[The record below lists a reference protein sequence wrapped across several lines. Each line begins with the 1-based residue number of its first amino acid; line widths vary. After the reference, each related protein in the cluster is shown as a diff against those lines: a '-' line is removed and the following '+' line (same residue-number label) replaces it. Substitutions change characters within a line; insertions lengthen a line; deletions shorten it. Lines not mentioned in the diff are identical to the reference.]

1 VRDNVPHTVSVSAL
15 HSPLNVTSAPQ
26 RDYLGWDQ
34 LPLPNAAK
42 WIANELGP
50 DLSDVLIALPAARA
64 GRRLLELLTQGLG
77 RDLRPPRMVTAGALS
92 DELLQVDGA
101 PAGRLARTMAW
112 ARALRGMDDARLR
125 HLVARP
131 PEKDD
136 LDAWFRLAEEVRGLF
151 GEVAAEGLDFARVA
165 GDDVLAD
172 QVGEQRRWET
182 LAHAQKA
189 MQQQLA
195 KAELSDP
202 HLGRL
207 DAIENERVTP
217 VAHVVLVGVVE
228 INELLR
234 RALELTGA
242 RVTALV
248 FAPESLAD
256 AFDELGCLI
265 PSTWAA
271 RDTSLDLDRW
281 QVVERPRDQAD
292 AAVEE
297 LARWDARFSADEI
310 TIGLANPDVGP
321 FAQRAFAE
329 QGVHVRDAAG
339 SPLARS
345 GPAQLLG
352 LTARFLRTHRY
363 DDFATLVRQPAFEG
377 ALLANLTDIDP
388 VASVDEYFLRHLP
401 SLVDGTWLAAKED
414 RRDQASQRRLQMLWR
429 ESLTLLG
436 NLWEDQ
442 SQPINTLTGRLREFL
457 ERIYGESPLQRSNAA
472 ERTTL
477 HALEKLGLA
486 LAEVEALPKGFA
498 PPGSPDQAIDVVLR
512 AIQGEVAPPAPALGE
527 APTLEMLGWFEL
539 SLDDAP
545 GLIVLGFE
553 DGHVPESVRG
563 DAYLP
568 DRLRRSLGLLDEERR
583 LARDLY
589 ATELLLH
596 SREEVCF
603 ISGRRSLDG
612 DPLVP
617 SRIVFHCSPEDVPQR
632 VERFLFGGTAATERI
647 EDQSPRFELPRRE
660 EPFTLETISV
670 TDFRTFLKSPY
681 DYYLRR
687 VLKLE
692 SLDDRAREL
701 DPLAFGNVAHEVVER
716 FGRDTKVRESTD
728 ASAIAAFLSGELESV
743 AKELYGRHPLPA
755 VRLQLRQL
763 EYRLAAFAEKQAA
776 RRRDGW
782 RVLEVEWSPPGGSV
796 PFLVDGETVQLR
808 GRIDRIDHRPET
820 NEFAVWDY
828 KTGEEVRKPVTA
840 HRAADGTWRDLQ
852 LPLYCWLVAE
862 LCGEAM
868 PSELGYIALGRDT
881 HRVEF
886 AKVET
891 WDRKKGEFDSIEEGV
906 ESAWDVAKDV
916 VRRIR
921 EGAFFTEEGFEPYDP
936 IFQAIGGVGLVE
948 ASAEE
953 SE

>member
-1 VRDNVPHTVSVSAL
+1 MTTAPHRVF
-15 HSPLNVTSAPQ
+15 
-26 RDYLGWDQ
+26 LGWDR
-34 LPLPNAAK
+34 LPLPSAAE
-42 WIANELGP
+42 WIARELGA

-64 GRRLLELLTQGLG
+64 GRRLLELLTQDLG
-77 RDLRPPRMVTAGALS
+77 RELRPPRLVTAGALS

-101 PAGRLARTMAW
+101 PAGRLARTLAW

-131 PEKDD
+131 PETDD
-136 LDAWFRLAEEVRGLF
+136 LEAWFRLAEEVRGLF

-165 GDDVLAD
+165 DDDVLAD
-172 QVGEQRRWET
+172 QVGERRRWET
-182 LAHAQKA
+182 LAHAQRS
-189 MQQQLA
+189 MQEQLTE
-195 KAELSDP
+195 AELGDP

-207 DAIENERVTP
+207 DAIEHERVTP

-228 INELLR
+228 INELLV

-248 FAPESLAD
+248 FAPEALAET
-256 AFDELGCLI
+256 FDDRGCLVA
-265 PSTWAA
+265 SAWAA
-271 RDTSLDLDRW
+271 RDTSLDLERW
-281 QVVERPRDQAD
+281 RVVERPRDQGD

-297 LARWDARFSADEI
+297 LASWDARFAADEI
-310 TIGLANPDVGP
+310 TIGLANPDIGP
-321 FAQRAFAE
+321 FAKRALAE
-329 QGVHVRDAAG
+329 QGVQVRDAAG
-339 SPLARS
+339 TPLTRS

-352 LTARFLRTHRY
+352 LTARFLRTQRY
-363 DDFATLVRQPAFEG
+363 DDFATLVRQPAFES
-377 ALLANLTDIDP
+377 ALRANLTDVDP

-401 SLVDGTWLAAKED
+401 SQVDGAWLAARDD
-414 RRDQASQRRLQMLWR
+414 RRDQASQGRMQALWR
-429 ESLTLLG
+429 ASLTLLDD
-436 NLWEDQ
+436 LWEHEERTID
-442 SQPINTLTGRLREFL
+442 TLTGRLRAFL
-457 ERIYGESPLQRSNAA
+457 ERIYGAAPLQRSDES
-472 ERTTL
+472 ERMTL
-477 HALEKLGLA
+477 HALEALGVA
-486 LAEVEALPKGFA
+486 IAEVEALPRDFA
-498 PPGSPDQAIDVVLR
+498 PPGSASQAIDVVLR
-512 AIQGEVAPPAPALGE
+512 AIQGDVAPPAATHGDAPA
-527 APTLEMLGWFEL
+527 LEMLGWFEL

-545 GLIVLGFE
+545 GLVVLGFE

-568 DRLRRSLGLLDEERR
+568 DRLRRSLGLIDEERR

-596 SREEVCF
+596 SRDEVRF
-603 ISGRRSLDG
+603 ISGRRSQAG

-617 SRIVFHCSPEDVPQR
+617 SRIVFHCSPEDTPQR
-632 VERFLFGGTAATERI
+632 VERFLFGGSAASDRV

-670 TDFRTFLKSPY
+670 TDFKMFLKSPY

-687 VLKLE
+687 VLNLE

-716 FGRDTKVRESTD
+716 FGRDTKVRDSND
-728 ASAIAAFLSGELESV
+728 ASAIADFLSGQLEDV
-743 AKELYGRHPLPA
+743 AGELYGRHPLPA

-763 EYRLAAFAEKQAA
+763 DYRLAAFAQKQAA

-796 PFLVDGETVQLR
+796 DFLVDGEAVKLR
-808 GRIDRIDHRPET
+808 GRIDRIDHRPES

-828 KTGEEVRKPVTA
+828 KTGEEVRKPATA

-868 PSELGYIALGRDT
+868 PAQMGYIALGRDP
-881 HRVEF
+881 HRIEF
-886 AKVET
+886 ASVET

-906 ESAWDVAKDV
+906 ESAWEVAQGV

-921 EGAFFTEEGFEPYDP
+921 EGAFFTEEGFEPRDP

>member
-1 VRDNVPHTVSVSAL
+1 M
-15 HSPLNVTSAPQ
+15 TSAPQ
-26 RDYLGWDQ
+26 RVFLGWDQ
-34 LPLPNAAK
+34 LPLPAAAT
-42 WIANELGP
+42 WIARELGP
-50 DLSDVLIALPAARA
+50 DLSNVLVALPAARA
-64 GRRLLELLTQGLG
+64 GRRLLELLTLDLG
-77 RDLRPPRMVTAGALS
+77 RELRPPRIVTAGALS

-112 ARALRGMDDARLR
+112 ARALRDMDGARLR

-131 PEKDD
+131 PDMDD
-136 LDAWFRLAEEVRGLF
+136 LAGWFRLAEEVRGLF
-151 GEVAAEGLDFARVA
+151 GEVAAEGLDFADVA
-165 GDDVLAD
+165 QDELLAN
-172 QVGEQRRWET
+172 QVGERRRWEA
-182 LAHAQKA
+182 LALAQKS

-195 KAELSDP
+195 AAELCDP

-207 DAIENERVTP
+207 DAIEHGRVTP

-242 RVTALV
+242 RVTSLV
-248 FAPESLAD
+248 LAPESLEST
-256 AFDELGCLI
+256 FDPLGCLV

-271 RDTSLDLDRW
+271 RDTSLDLARW
-281 QVVERPRDQAD
+281 RVVERPRDQAD
-292 AAVEE
+292 AALEE
-297 LARWDARFSADEI
+297 LARWGSRFSVDQI

-321 FAQRAFAE
+321 FAQRALAE
-329 QGVHVRDAAG
+329 HGVQARDAAG
-339 SPLARS
+339 SPLASS
-345 GPAQLLG
+345 GPAQLLS
-352 LTARFLRTHRY
+352 LTARFLRSHRF
-363 DDFATLVRQPAFEG
+363 DDFATLVRQPAFEN
-377 ALLANLTDIDP
+377 ALRETLIDVDP

-401 SLVDGTWLAAKED
+401 SLVDGTWLAAKGD
-414 RRDQASQRRLQMLWR
+414 RRDLASQRRLQQLWSA
-429 ESLTLLG
+429 SLTLLG
-436 NLWEDQ
+436 DLWDDEAQ
-442 SQPINTLTGRLREFL
+442 RITALTNRLRSYL
-457 ERIYGESPLQRSNAA
+457 ERIYGDAPLQRADES
-472 ERTTL
+472 ERVTL
-477 HALEKLGLA
+477 HALEQLGIA
-486 LAEVEALPKGFA
+486 LAEVESLPKGFA
-498 PPGSPDQAIDVVLR
+498 PPGSAHEAIDVLLR
-512 AIQGEVAPPAPALGE
+512 AIQGQVAPPAAARGD

-545 GLIVLGFE
+545 ALLVLGFE

-596 SREEVCF
+596 SRAEVCF

-617 SRIVFHCSPEDVPQR
+617 SRIVFHCAQEDAPER
-632 VERFLFGGTAATERI
+632 VQRFLSGGSASSARI
-647 EDQSPRFELPRRE
+647 EDQSPRFELPRLE
-660 EPFTLETISV
+660 KPFTLETISV
-670 TDFRTFLKSPY
+670 TDFKTYLKSPY
-681 DYYLRR
+681 DFYLRR
-687 VLKLE
+687 VLKLQT
-692 SLDDRAREL
+692 LDDRAREL

-728 ASAIAAFLSGELESV
+728 PSAIAQFLSGELESV
-743 AKELYGRHPLPA
+743 ARELYGRHPLPA

-763 EYRLAAFAEKQAA
+763 EYRLAAFAEKQAE
-776 RRRDGW
+776 RRNQGW

-796 PFLVDGETVQLR
+796 PFLVDGEPVQLR
-808 GRIDRIDHRPET
+808 GRIDRIDHRPES

-868 PSELGYIALGRDT
+868 PTQVGYIALGRDP
-881 HRVEF
+881 HRIEF

-891 WDRKKGEFDSIEEGV
+891 WDRKKGEFDSIEDGV
-906 ESAWDVAKDV
+906 ESAWEVAKDV

-921 EGAFFTEEGFEPYDP
+921 KGAFFTEEGFEPYDP

-948 ASAEE
+948 AGAEDVE
-953 SE
+953 